1 MVIYIDV
8 YSVGQVM
15 ADRKPEVASGEID
28 PKAVGKARTTDG
40 GAPLSRDTSEKPRR
54 SRRTPEEARRLVL
67 GAAAARLAE
76 HGLKGLNVVDVA
88 KDAGMTHATV
98 LHHFGSAEKMQRA
111 LVQEMTAT
119 LLQDLMIALDGK
131 GDLDGGELCDLLF
144 DALSRKGHGK
154 LIAWAS
160 ATDQRIAEEFRDAR
174 GALFGELVQS
184 LSTRL
189 QMSEATARR
198 MVYLTATSA
207 LGAAL
212 TGAALARRRGMSR
225 EEAGAFPEWLSKQ
238 MDRGIEDEG

>member
-1 MVIYIDV
+1 MYRTFIYIDV
-8 YSVGQVM
+8 NSVGQKM
-15 ADRKPEVASGEID
+15 AERTSAGDAKSVGADGE
-28 PKAVGKARTTDG
+28 R
-40 GAPLSRDTSEKPRR
+40 PRR
-54 SRRTPEEARRLVL
+54 ARRTPEEARRVVL
-67 GAAAARLAE
+67 DAAAKRLAE
-76 HGLKGLNVVDVA
+76 HGLRGLNVVDVA

-98 LHHFGSAEKMQRA
+98 LHHFGSTEKMQRA
-111 LVQEMTAT
+111 LVQDMTET
-119 LLQDLMIALDGK
+119 LIRDIMTALDGE

-160 ATDQRIAEEFRDAR
+160 VTDQQIAGEFREAR

-212 TGAALARRRGMSR
+212 TGDALAPLLGMSR
-225 EEAGAFPEWLSKQ
+225 EESGSFPGWLSRQ
-238 MDRGIEDEG
+238 MDRVIEDES